1 MIIII
6 MMILIKRP
14 SQSTEK
20 HISDPIELGS
30 MLHAGGYLSPKVS
43 GKWLFSMSLQVY
55 NWFICFCS
63 DNLQKIFAKW
73 GYHSELQSSGENPT
87 QSWSLKLNSILVMG
101 LYIWLVV
108 WNMNFI
114 FPYIGINHPNWLS
127 YFSEGFKPPTRYGF
141 IIPYTRGDKVTGD
154 IGPLDDFVK
163 WDVGIGWMIMIPIQ
177 KWDQCYRLVN

>member
-101 LYIWLVV
+101 LYIW
-108 WNMNFI
+108 F
-114 FPYIGINHPNWLS
+114 
-127 YFSEGFKPPTRYGF
+127 
-141 IIPYTRGDKVTGD
+141 
-154 IGPLDDFVK
+154 
-163 WDVGIGWMIMIPIQ
+163 IPIDFHIFQ
-177 KWDQCYRLVN
+177 RGSNHQPDMVSLSLTQGETKSQEILDHWTILWNGMLGSDEWLWFRSRNGISVTVW